1 MPGLSNVFKS
11 VIFLDQI
18 SQENIKLQSSD
29 SWSAT
34 GNRGGRW
41 NVSVDKKNCFHILE
55 EKWGVLAK
63 MRNYFWHLTSL
74 LQPSLYIIW
83 RWRRNDNYNISFYF
97 QSKFFIWK
105 QDWKFSSSLNKIT
118 WYLSKSELPTIILMY
133 DKNKAGSPQVEN
145 RCVFNEFFLFR
156 NPSFDSVGPSKLC
169 DPVTTSYWWTV
180 GLAGVA
186 LLN

>member
-1 MPGLSNVFKS
+1 MFSYSGRKVGRFSKNEKL
-11 VIFLDQI
+11 FLASHI
-18 SQENIKLQSSD
+18 IA
-29 SWSAT
+29 AT
-34 GNRGGRW
+34 LT
-41 NVSVDKKNCFHILE
+41 VHHLE
-55 EKWGVLAK
+55 
-63 MRNYFWHLTSL
+63 M
-74 LQPSLYIIW
+74 
-83 RWRRNDNYNISFYF
+83 RRNDNYNISFYF